1 MFALEP
7 TICKWMTPS
16 LPTCVSFVPGRSIKG
31 PVSSKCQVQF
41 WVEMLSQNS
50 LCSCFTKRY
59 RMPHKSCVMCVCV
72 LPLSCVRL
80 FATPWTRAHRTPL
93 SMGFPRQ
100 EHCGGL
106 TCTSPGGLPDPRIE
120 PWSPALQVV
129 SLLCEPPR
137 KPLLHCKLIKVKISS
152 PRYSLSSR
160 FAIELPLWD
169 LIKKKNSSML
179 ALKRC
184 CQKVPGTDYVNLA
197 TFQLGSLSFAYLF
210 FHGYDLSLYLCKC
223 HSLLNDIEHLLHF
236 IFLKFL
242 NVWNCYHI
250 SFCVNGFD

>member
-72 LPLSCVRL
+72 LPLSCFRL

-129 SLLCEPPR
+129 SLLCELPR

-169 LIKKKNSSML
+169 LIKKK
-179 ALKRC
+179 K
-184 CQKVPGTDYVNLA
+184 
-197 TFQLGSLSFAYLF
+197 F
-210 FHGYDLSLYLCKC
+210 FHVGTEKMLPEGSWDRLCESGYISTGLIAFCLLIFSWIWSFSL
-223 HSLLNDIEHLLHF
+223 F
-236 IFLKFL
+236 M
-242 NVWNCYHI
+242 
-250 SFCVNGFD
+250 